1 VDITLR
7 CFGPL
12 REQRGVDGA
21 EAVVVPDGCTVAEA
35 RALLVG
41 GAPGAAALPVAYAVN
56 AALVGPGHRLRPG
69 DELALLPPVGGG

>member
-1 VDITLR
+1 MDITLR

-21 EAVVVPDGCTVAEA
+21 EAVGVPDGCTVAEA
-35 RALLVG
+35 RALIFA

-56 AALVGPGHRLRPG
+56 AALVGPGHRLSPG